1 MQDITSWRTKHQ
13 VNTEKIERPRALTRM
28 EWGEN
33 GPDYDSIF
41 RWRLKT
47 LKDFDA
53 DPALLAAS
61 KTYYKCRPAEF
72 IMDWMDTYDPRNPT
86 RKWMPFV
93 FFMKQVELVDFLESL
108 DIEQESG
115 LVEKARDMGATW
127 VCCGY
132 TVWRWLFIDN
142 DAVGWG
148 SRKEALVDKLGDPD
162 SIFEKMRLL
171 LRRLPAVFQPEG
183 FNWARHA
190 AFMKLINPA
199 NGSIVSGEAGD
210 NIGRGGRK
218 SMYFKDEAAHYE
230 RPEKIESALGD
241 NTRVQIDISSVNGLG
256 NVFHR
261 RAEHAITWAREI
273 VIPKGFVRKFIMD
286 WRDHPMKTQEWY
298 DTRRAKYE
306 REGMLHVF
314 AQEVD
319 RSYSAAVMNTIIPY
333 EWIRASVDAHIHVPY
348 IAAACTP
355 ERLGSWIAGLD
366 VGDSQDGDRNALSM
380 IEWIIW
386 RRCEQWVARDPG
398 VTARRAIMECR
409 PYARRIS
416 CMYDCIGV
424 GSGVKSEYNRLT
436 EDEKIINSHDI
447 PFVPWDAGSGVLRP
461 FDRIIPD
468 DDKSPMNKDFYDNLK
483 AQAWWA
489 LRTRFYKTFK
499 AKTEGVIYPVD
510 ELISLDSTM
519 PLLDTLMK
527 ELAQPTRG
535 ESGRLKMIV
544 NKKPEGTKSP
554 NLADSG
560 MQAYFPVPSD
570 SNQVQV
576 GFYGS

>member
-1 MQDITSWRTKHQ
+1 MQDITNWRANDIGSSDKTVQ
-13 VNTEKIERPRALTRM
+13 RPRALSRI
-28 EWGEN
+28 EWP
-33 GPDYDSIF
+33 PDYDSVF

-47 LKDFDA
+47 LRDFERR
-53 DPALLAAS
+53 PELLAAS
-61 KTYYKCRPAEF
+61 KRYYSTRPAEF

-93 FFMKQVELVDFLESL
+93 FFLKQVELVDFLESL
-108 DIEQESG
+108 DSEQESG
-115 LVEKARDMGATW
+115 LIEKARDMGATW

-132 TVWRWLFIDN
+132 TVWRWLFIKN

-171 LRRLPAVFQPEG
+171 LKRLPPCFQPEG

-190 AFMKLINPA
+190 TFMKLINPD

-218 SMYFKDEAAHYE
+218 AMYFKDEAAHYE

-261 RAEHAITWAREI
+261 RAEHAVTWSKYGIIE
-273 VIPKGFVRKFIMD
+273 PGFVRKFVMD
-286 WRDHPMKTQEWY
+286 WRDHPHKTQQWY

-306 REGMLHVF
+306 REGMLHIF

-319 RSYSAAVMNTIIPY
+319 RSYSAAVSNTICPY
-333 EWIRASVDAHIHVPY
+333 EWVRACVDAHIHVPY

-355 ERLGSWIAGLD
+355 ERLGSWLAGLD
-366 VGDSQDGDRNALSM
+366 VGDSEDGDRNALSFR
-380 IEWIIW
+380 EWIIW
-386 RRCEQWVARDPG
+386 RSSEEWVARDPG
-398 VTARRAIMECR
+398 VTARKAISDSR
-409 PYARRIS
+409 QYANRIHV
-416 CMYDCIGV
+416 MYDCIGV
-424 GSGVKSEYNRLT
+424 GASVKSEYNRLT
-436 EDEKIINSHDI
+436 EDEKIIKASEI
-447 PFVPWDAGSGVLRP
+447 PFVPWNAGSGVLRP
-461 FDRIIPD
+461 FDRIIAD
-468 DDKSPMNKDFYDNLK
+468 DDQSIMNKDFYDNLK

-489 LRTRFYKTFK
+489 MRTRIYKTWR

-510 ELISLDSTM
+510 ELISLDSRM
-519 PLLDTLMK
+519 PLLETVCK

-535 ESGRLKMIV
+535 QSTRLKMIV

-554 NLADSG
+554 NVADSG
-560 MQAYFPVPSD
+560 VQMFFPVPND
-570 SNQVQV
+570 STQVQV
-576 GFYGS
+576 GQYGS